1 MSNKVLI
8 TNSQKAVKV
17 PSGLRILIRRAC
29 NAVLEYE
36 HFDRPAE
43 ISVTF
48 VDNAAIAELNNQYR
62 NKPMPTDVLS
72 FPLGENGKYD
82 IDENNGC
89 MMLGDIVISME
100 RAMEQAA
107 SAGLRPRKRWS
118 GGHAYARKRRGCAA
132 AAGSAP
138 HGQLYGMISQN
149 IKTRQEFALSTTTPV
164 QEHYDTSSVFV
175 AVIGRPNVGKS
186 SLTNL
191 LVGEKVAIV
200 TSKPQTTRTRIT
212 GVITRG
218 PLQYVLLDTPGVH
231 KAHNKL
237 GKRMD
242 KTASDSIADVDVS
255 MMLFE
260 PYGALN
266 ESEMVLVE
274 ALQRSGPAI
283 AVINKTDLVK
293 DPADLEA
300 RKAELKA
307 ARNCSML

>member
-100 RAMEQAA
+100 RAMEQANLFDRSLHAA
-107 SAGLRPRKRWS
+107 SAGLRPRKRRS
-118 GGHAYARKRRGCAA
+118 GSHAHARKGRGCAA

-138 HGQLYGMISQN
+138 HGQLHGMIFLHCN
-149 IKTRQEFALSTTTPV
+149 
-164 QEHYDTSSVFV
+164 
-175 AVIGRPNVGKS
+175 
-186 SLTNL
+186 
-191 LVGEKVAIV
+191 
-200 TSKPQTTRTRIT
+200 RT
-212 GVITRG
+212 
-218 PLQYVLLDTPGVH
+218 
-231 KAHNKL
+231 
-237 GKRMD
+237 
-242 KTASDSIADVDVS
+242 
-255 MMLFE
+255 
-260 PYGALN
+260 
-266 ESEMVLVE
+266 
-274 ALQRSGPAI
+274 
-283 AVINKTDLVK
+283 
-293 DPADLEA
+293 
-300 RKAELKA
+300 
-307 ARNCSML
+307 